1 MFYGCFGW
9 HMALCEI
16 GWWILSNVW
25 VWCFVFFKYLVPSRL
40 GHNLKGQRIEL
51 DDIKKDIFS
60 VFMIRI
66 VRRLPCSWLGL
77 SVTLL
82 WEEWGMVGRTISSHC
97 LQCHALRL
105 IVIFSFSVDDHFT
118 ILRPQLFA
126 WLSGCWLVDIFIQ
139 IRLKLYLAQGVFL
152 HRASPCWLCC
162 WWWWQCVTLYMAGLV
177 GPPGEEKVD
186 WTGCRE

>member
-66 VRRLPCSWLGL
+66 VRRLPCSGKN
-77 SVTLL
+77 
-82 WEEWGMVGRTISSHC
+82 EEWLVERSP
-97 LQCHALRL
+97 L
-105 IVIFSFSVDDHFT
+105 IVSSVM
-118 ILRPQLFA
+118 LSA
-126 WLSGCWLVDIFIQ
+126 WLSGSWLVEIFIQ
-139 IRLKLYLAQGVFL
+139 IRLNLYLV
-152 HRASPCWLCC
+152 PCWGSILGWF
-162 WWWWQCVTLYMAGLV
+162 WWLSYDDDYTDDDVTVLPYTWRA
-177 GPPGEEKVD
+177 
-186 WTGCRE
+186 